1 MFSVRVYGTYKQYY
15 LFNRYKIFERQETNH
30 QDFSSLNLT
39 DKNIFKTSVSRN
51 VYDIENISRNVYD
64 IENIKKNVSLKPF
77 DNGKAA
83 NE

>member
-1 MFSVRVYGTYKQYY
+1 MFGFSLFSVRVYGTYKQYY

-51 VYDIENISRNVYD
+51 VYDIENI
-64 IENIKKNVSLKPF
+64 KKNVSLKPF